1 MNLSYSNT
9 ISVDKKKWFA
19 HVFIRISLEK
29 LFTEPDVEAV
39 VVLAFQ
45 LIALATQAV
54 HGWADQGLNLKNKF
68 R

>member
-1 MNLSYSNT
+1 MSNQSKMNLSYSNT

-54 HGWADQGLNLKNKF
+54 HGRAEELKN
-68 R
+68 